1 MGTQVVGYAR
11 YTIFLVRLPVEEDGR
26 RCHVLTNKDRYSED
40 DDKEDLLQLSCHII
54 ITSKVCIQQQ
64 L

>member
-11 YTIFLVRLPVEEDGR
+11 YTFFLVRLLVEEDGCG
-26 RCHVLTNKDRYSED
+26 CHALTNKDRYRED
-40 DDKEDLLQLSCHII
+40 DDKEDLSQIRCHII
-54 ITSKVCIQQQ
+54 ITSRVCIQQQ